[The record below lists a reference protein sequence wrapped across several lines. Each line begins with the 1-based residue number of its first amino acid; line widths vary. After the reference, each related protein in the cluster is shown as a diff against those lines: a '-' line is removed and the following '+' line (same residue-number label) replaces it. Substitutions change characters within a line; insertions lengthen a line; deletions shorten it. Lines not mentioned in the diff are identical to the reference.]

1 MGGVAPRITIDA
13 GEFENLLT
21 SIAKNIDLSKNGLG
35 KKIANIL
42 RADARMQ
49 FQAGGVPSWA
59 PLSPRTIERK
69 RRLGYPRLNRR
80 GLVPRAM
87 LQRGNFGPE
96 NILMMTGSLFSS
108 WTNEN
113 DPHHVEEINPSSVA
127 TGSDLI
133 YAGTM
138 QEGGEG
144 WNGAPI
150 PARPIII
157 TEQARARIAELIE
170 DQATQQGT

>member
-1 MGGVAPRITIDA
+1 MDSVSPRITINA
-13 GEFENLLT
+13 GEFDSLLT
-21 SIAKNIDLSKNGLG
+21 SIARNIDLSKGGLG
-35 KKIANIL
+35 KKIATIL
-42 RADARMQ
+42 RNDARAQ
-49 FQAGGVPSWA
+49 FQSGGSPSWA

-69 RRLGYPRLNRR
+69 RKMGYPRLNRR

-87 LQRGNFGPE
+87 IQKGNFGPE
-96 NILMMTGSLFSS
+96 NILMMTGALFSS

-113 DPHHVEEINPSSVA
+113 DPHHVEEITPQSVA

-144 WNGAPI
+144 WNGSPI
-150 PARPIII
+150 PARPIVI
-157 TEQARARIAELIE
+157 TDQARARIAELIE